1 MLHIV
6 FLLYFY
12 ACGGVGFAI
21 TEDIDLSVAHHLL
34 CCGIVVYAGWVE
46 GSGAAVEMG
55 NEGEAEILKIGSF
68 CGAEVVRRCF
78 DGGSTVVRQR
88 WLFINGYE
96 IERNSLFLRCKVKG
110 YIQAVTGKRH
120 TKGCV

>member
-12 ACGGVGFAI
+12 ACGGIGLAA

-46 GSGAAVEMG
+46 GRGVAVEMG
-55 NEGEAEILKIGSF
+55 YEGEAEILKIGLF
-68 CGAEVVRRCF
+68 CGAEVIRRWF
-78 DGGSTVVRQR
+78 DAGSTVVRQR

-96 IERNSLFLRCKVKG
+96 IERNGMFLRRKVKG
-110 YIQAVTGKRH
+110 YIQAAADKDR
-120 TKGCV
+120 